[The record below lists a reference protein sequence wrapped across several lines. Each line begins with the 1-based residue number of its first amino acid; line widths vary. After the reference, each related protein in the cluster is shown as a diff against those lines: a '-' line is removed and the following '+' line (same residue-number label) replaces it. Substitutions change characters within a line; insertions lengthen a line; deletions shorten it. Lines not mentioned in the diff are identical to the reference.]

1 MENMTQIMKKGT
13 YGFLTTAK
21 LFALLFFTLLFAGCA
36 HTTGERAYRTV
47 QTPGKFELV
56 YYTPTQELPGFKK
69 VTVDGREIMVP
80 VTGVVAPSSQSIY
93 LLTHWE
99 IRKGETVL
107 DLGTGSGVQAIFAAD
122 HASHIVATDI
132 SNKSTSTAALN
143 VKRHNLTDKIDVR
156 LGDLFAPVQCGETF
170 DVIIFN
176 IDYPYNE
183 DTQYLWKIHERFFD
197 EAGKYLNP
205 NGRIYYQSG
214 LVSNVPRI
222 QAMAEKNNLR
232 IVSMRMDVSWEDLKE
247 PIVYVIKRIGDH
259 RLSL

>member
-1 MENMTQIMKKGT
+1 MKTINNKGT
-13 YGFLTTAK
+13 NGFLTITRLYS
-21 LFALLFFTLLFAGCA
+21 LFLFTLLLDGCA
-36 HTTGERAYRTV
+36 HTTGERAYRIV

-56 YYTPTQELPGFKK
+56 YYTPSPELPDFKK
-69 VTVDGREIMVP
+69 VTVDGHEIMVP
-80 VTGVVAPSSQSIY
+80 VTGVVAPSSQSVY

-99 IRKGETVL
+99 IHEGDTVL

-132 SNKSTSTAALN
+132 SSQSTSTAALN

-170 DVIIFN
+170 DVILFN

-183 DTQYLWKIHERFFD
+183 DTQYLWEIHERFFD
-197 EAGKYLNP
+197 EVGKYLNP